1 MRYWYYQN
9 ISRKEVPVI
18 IVLSCAET
26 GLMKQLQYSIADILF
41 FFFFYK
47 KKQLPCEFHIYYN
60 SHDFQR
66 ERLNNISPSSFQKLN
81 QACCSVTKE
90 TINHKFIQPHAE
102 GSSVAY
108 NLDLSQIQCFHWTN
122 IDIDPSKSKALKTSY
137 KDCINYATCL

>member
-26 GLMKQLQYSIADILF
+26 GLMKQLQYCIADILIF
-41 FFFFYK
+41 FFLQK
-47 KKQLPCEFHIYYN
+47 KKLPCEFHIYYN

>member
-1 MRYWYYQN
+1 MRYCMILLEHKQKRSTGNYCAVVCGNRAY
-9 ISRKEVPVI
+9 EVAL
-18 IVLSCAET
+18 VLYCRY
-26 GLMKQLQYSIADILF
+26 LNF
-41 FFFFYK
+41 FFFTK
-47 KKQLPCEFHIYYN
+47 KKLPCEFHIYYN

-66 ERLNNISPSSFQKLN
+66 ERLNNISPSSFQKSN